1 MISDSGDTEIDC
13 VALDDIVKENTAL
26 IKMDIEGAELDTIS
40 GAKHLIENG
49 SPLAISVYHKPSDI
63 WMIPELILSINP
75 RFYLRHY
82 SNCIYES
89 VLYGVAG

>member
-1 MISDSGDTEIDC
+1 M
-13 VALDDIVKENTAL
+13 DDIVKENTSL
-26 IKMDIEGAELDTIS
+26 IKMYIEGAELDAIS

-75 RFYLRHY
+75 CYKFYLRHY
-82 SNCIYES
+82 SKSIVDT
-89 VLYGVAG
+89 VLYGIIN